1 MKTVKVLMIAT
12 LLVFTAVS
20 ITNADGFNQK
30 QKKYKVINVSM
41 IQALGVPG
49 LPAAM
54 HQQLDAQEL
63 IGCGCSSYY
72 TADVTLQNIVYRITG
87 TQQEWAVFFNWVGIV
102 VEDDNNIIIGNN

>member
-20 ITNADGFNQK
+20 ITSADGFK
-30 QKKYKVINVSM
+30 QKPKSKIINVSM

-54 HQQLDAQEL
+54 LQQLDAEQL

-72 TADVTLQNIVYRITG
+72 IADVTLQSVIYRITG
-87 TQQEWAVFFNWVGIV
+87 TEQEWAAFFNWGGIIIV
-102 VEDDNNIIIGNN
+102 DDSNIIMGNN